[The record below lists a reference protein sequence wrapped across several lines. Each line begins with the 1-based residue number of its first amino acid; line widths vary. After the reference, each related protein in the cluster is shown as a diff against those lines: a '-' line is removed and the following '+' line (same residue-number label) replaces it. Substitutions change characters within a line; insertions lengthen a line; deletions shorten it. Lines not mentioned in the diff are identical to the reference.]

1 MFTYEIYYTY
11 LPITNRALNGY
22 MVSNNRRPSPPKTSR
37 QVYSPI
43 QQQPVH
49 QQPFRSLSTNPTL
62 LRNINET
69 DDEINMI
76 DSEFDRYNQRSF
88 RGKTG
93 TTQRSKYHTVSNDF
107 VDCTKAPATTPV
119 PSSSYTTRPN
129 LRKLIVVVNIF
140 YKGKFALLYTIYE
153 LCI

>member
-1 MFTYEIYYTY
+1 MFRYECYYTY
-11 LPITNRALNGY
+11 LPTINRALNGY
-22 MVSNNRRPSPPKTSR
+22 MISNNRLPSSPTATR
-37 QVYSPI
+37 RVYSPI
-43 QQQPVH
+43 QQQPAQQQQ

-76 DSEFDRYNQRSF
+76 ESEFDRYNQRSF

-107 VDCTKAPATTPV
+107 VDCTKAPSTTPV
-119 PSSSYTTRPN
+119 PSSTYTARPTH
-129 LRKLIVVVNIF
+129 RK
-140 YKGKFALLYTIYE
+140 
-153 LCI
+153 